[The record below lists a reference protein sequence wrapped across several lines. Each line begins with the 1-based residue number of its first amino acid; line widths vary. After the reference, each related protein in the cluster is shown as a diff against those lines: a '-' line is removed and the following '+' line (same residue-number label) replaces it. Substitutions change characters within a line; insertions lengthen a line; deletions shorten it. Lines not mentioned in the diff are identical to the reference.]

1 VNVADEEWTQ
11 RGIDVNTPSV
21 ARLYDYYLGGKD
33 NFPVDRLAAE
43 EILSIVPEV
52 RIAARENR
60 AFLGRAVRFL
70 ADAGIDQFLD
80 IGTGLPT
87 QGNVHEIAHEVRP
100 DARVTYIDH
109 DPIVLAHARA
119 LLRGIKGEIT
129 VASGDLRQPEEILRS
144 PEVGKHLDFS
154 RPVAVLL
161 VAIMHFI
168 TEADDPRRIIATLR
182 DALPSGSY
190 LVLSHGT
197 HDLRAEAASK
207 GTRIY
212 ERANSPL
219 VLRSRPEIRQLFDGF
234 ELVDPGLVWL
244 PEWRPDDFPLYDDP
258 SQALIV
264 CGVGRKP

>member
-1 VNVADEEWTQ
+1 MADEEWTQ

-21 ARLYDYYLGGKD
+21 ARMYDYYLGGKD
-33 NFPVDRLAAE
+33 SFSSDRVAAE

-60 AFLGRAVRFL
+60 AFLRRAVRFL
-70 ADAGIDQFLD
+70 ARAGIDQFLD

-87 QGNVHEIAHEVRP
+87 QGNVHEVAQQIIP
-100 DARVTYIDH
+100 DARVAYVDN

-119 LLRGIKGEIT
+119 LLRGMRGEVT
-129 VASGDLRQPEEILRS
+129 VVSGDLRRPEEILNA
-144 PEVGKHLDFS
+144 PEIHKHLDFS

-168 TEADDPRRIIATLR
+168 TEADDPRRILATLR
-182 DALPSGSY
+182 DAVPPGSC

-197 HDLRAEAASK
+197 HDYRAEVAEK
-207 GTRIY
+207 GTQVYR
-212 ERANSPL
+212 RANSPL
-219 VLRSRPEIRQLFDGF
+219 VLRSREEIMELFDGF

-244 PEWRPDDFPLYDDP
+244 PEWRPRDLSLYDDP

>member
-1 VNVADEEWTQ
+1 MADEEWTQ

-33 NFPVDRLAAE
+33 TFPADRRAAE
-43 EILSIVPEV
+43 EVLSILPEV

-70 ADAGIDQFLD
+70 ARAGIDQFLD

-87 QGNVHEIAHEVRP
+87 QGNVHEVAHEITP
-100 DARVTYIDH
+100 DARVAYIDY

-119 LLRGIKGEIT
+119 LLRGAKGEIT
-129 VASGDLRQPEEILRS
+129 VASGDLRQPEEILHS
-144 PEVGKHLDFS
+144 PEVCKHLDFS
-154 RPVAVLL
+154 KPVAVLL

-168 TEADDPRRIIATLR
+168 TEADDPRRILTTLR

-197 HDLRAEAASK
+197 YDTHVEAAAKGSK
-207 GTRIY
+207 VY

-219 VLRSRPEIRQLFDGF
+219 VLRSRAEIRELFEGV
-234 ELVDPGLVWL
+234 ELVSPGLVWL

-258 SQALIV
+258 AQSLAV

>member
-1 VNVADEEWTQ
+1 MADEEWTH

-33 NFPVDRLAAE
+33 NFPADRLAAE
-43 EILSIVPEV
+43 EILASVPQV
-52 RIAARENR
+52 RTAARENR

-70 ADAGIDQFLD
+70 AHEGVEQFLD

-87 QGNVHEIAHEVRP
+87 QGNVHEVAQEIIPE
-100 DARVTYIDH
+100 ARVAYVDH

-119 LLRGIKGEIT
+119 LLRGAKGEVT
-129 VASGDLRQPEEILRS
+129 VVSGDLRRPEEILGS
-144 PEVGKHLDFS
+144 AEIHDHLDFS
-154 RPVAVLL
+154 KPVALLL

-168 TEADDPRRIIATLR
+168 TEADDPRRVIATLR

-197 HDLRAEAASK
+197 HDLRREAARK
-207 GTRIY
+207 GTEVYR
-212 ERANSPL
+212 RASSPL
-219 VLRSRPEIRQLFDGF
+219 TLRSRTDIRQLFDGF
-234 ELVDPGLVWL
+234 DLVRPGLVWL

-258 SQALIV
+258 SEALIV